1 MIVRETIENNLVKTY
16 SDAGFLIRQDQTGTL
31 YGEAIDVDGSGY
43 TYTET
48 DIPVNDDITPE
59 EALSIITGGET

>member
-1 MIVRETIENNLVKTY
+1 MIVHETIENNLVKTY
-16 SDAGFLIRQDQTGTL
+16 SDAGFLIRQDPTGIL

-48 DIPVNDDITPE
+48 DIPVDGDITPE